1 MSGGGGAHGAL
12 ANVRHN
18 VPLLVWLVLVWILL
32 WGTWSWANLISGIA
46 VALAVT
52 LVLPLPSIVGGLR
65 FRPLP
70 ALAYLGRFAV
80 DLVVS
85 SAQVAWLAF
94 RPGSPPR
101 AAIVWV
107 QLRTD
112 SDLLLTMTAE
122 TLSLI
127 PGSIV
132 LDLDRERRRIALHL
146 LHMRDEEDVREE
158 KARVLAT
165 EERIVRAFGGPDDLA
180 ALERPVPSA
189 GPAPSGRPA
198 RRTP

>member
-1 MSGGGGAHGAL
+1 MSGGEEVHGTA
-12 ANVRHN
+12 ATVRHN
-18 VPLLVWLVLVWILL
+18 APLLAWLVLVWILL

-52 LVLPLPSIVGGLR
+52 LLMPLPPIVGGLR

-70 ALAYLGRFAV
+70 LLAYLGRFAV

-85 SAQVAWLAF
+85 SAQVAWLAL
-94 RPGSPPR
+94 RPGGAPR
-101 AAIVWV
+101 AAIVSV
-107 QLRTD
+107 QLRSD
-112 SDLLLTMTAE
+112 SDLLLTMTAV

-132 LDLDRERRRIALHL
+132 LDLDREQQRIGLHL
-146 LHMRDEEDVREE
+146 LHVGDEGRIREE

-180 ALERPVPSA
+180 ALDRPVS
-189 GPAPSGRPA
+189 SSPA
-198 RRTP
+198 RRRTS

>member
-1 MSGGGGAHGAL
+1 MSGGGEAHGAL
-12 ANVRHN
+12 ASVRHN
-18 VPLLVWLVLVWILL
+18 APLLVWLVLVWILL

-52 LVLPLPSIVGGLR
+52 LVLPLPSVVGGLR

-94 RPGSPPR
+94 RPGGTPR
-101 AAIVWV
+101 AAIVLV

-132 LDLDRERRRIALHL
+132 LDLDRERRAITVHL
-146 LHMRDEEDVREE
+146 LHVRDRAAVAREKEDVLR
-158 KARVLAT
+158 T
-165 EERIVRAFGGPDDLA
+165 EDRLVRAFASAAAIEALA
-180 ALERPVPSA
+180 TGA
-189 GPAPSGRPA
+189 APRA
-198 RRTP
+198 EEVR